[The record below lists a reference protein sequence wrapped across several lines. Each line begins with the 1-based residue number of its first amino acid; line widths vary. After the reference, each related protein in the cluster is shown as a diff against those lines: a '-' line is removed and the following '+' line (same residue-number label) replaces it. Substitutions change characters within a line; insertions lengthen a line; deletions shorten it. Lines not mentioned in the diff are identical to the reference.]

1 MTTQF
6 DPTDP
11 TRFEEMYRD
20 DRMSHGLPAATPW
33 DIGGPQ
39 PVVQRL
45 VALGAITWWQF
56 AISVALILVSTFA
69 VARLAMRVYR
79 TATLRTGA
87 RVRLRDLVP
96 LHLAPPEQPV
106 RGSS

>member
-1 MTTQF
+1 V
-6 DPTDP
+6 
-11 TRFEEMYRD
+11 RD
-20 DRMSHGLPAATPW
+20 VLDQLARDRGRKDAVAPG
-33 DIGGPQ
+33 DE
-39 PVVQRL
+39 PVL

-56 AISVALILVSTFA
+56 AISVALIVLSTLA

-96 LHLAPPEQPV
+96 LAREPLSQ
-106 RGSS
+106 